1 MIHMHTYIVNK
12 TNASRKSSIVL
23 LTPLEGAASYSL
35 ILEGAAWGGGGG
47 GALVPGST
55 WPRATTLSKPSGA
68 FLREQSS
75 AVMVNSFPRA
85 TSFRNMMP
93 VFWEVH
99 TVGRDVGEE
108 HGVNYVELG

>member
-1 MIHMHTYIVNK
+1 MIKMKHMHTYIVNK

-35 ILEGAAWGGGGG
+35 ILEGAASGGGGG
-47 GALVPGST
+47 GGGELVPGST

-68 FLREQSS
+68 FLRELSS

-93 VFWEVH
+93 VF
-99 TVGRDVGEE
+99 
-108 HGVNYVELG
+108 